1 MVSVFDLEKLR
12 ALLKDFY
19 AISHTRITVF
29 DENLNEL
36 VSYPEKVAPYCAVI
50 RGTYQGFDACMAC
63 DRAACQKA
71 AKKHSTYIYR
81 CHAGLT
87 EAVTPLY
94 VGAVL
99 VGYLLFGHV
108 FSYPSHEE
116 GWAVIEKRCEPY
128 HVNTRMLKEA
138 VFAAETVEESYI
150 RSAAQILHAVASYL
164 ILERMA
170 APKEE
175 QLAVR
180 LDAYVNEHYTEKLS
194 AAKIAQDLNV
204 GKTQLYELSEQL
216 YGCGIAQKI
225 RALRIEKAKSLL
237 LRSKDLPLSE
247 VAFQCGF
254 EDYNYFITVF
264 RREVGLSPAIWR
276 RKNSGSGISPGTSH
290 GTSHDASH
298 GISHDLS
305 RSVLSGTEEQEDR
318 P

>member
-63 DRAACQKA
+63 DRTACQKA
-71 AKKHSTYIYR
+71 AKKHNTYIYR

-138 VFAAETVEESYI
+138 VFAAAYFLFRVPGRKETNLRRTGRDLLNCLLCGI
-150 RSAAQILHAVASYL
+150 WGMA
-164 ILERMA
+164 MA
-170 APKEE
+170 AVLLGADEALGIDIDDE
-175 QLAVR
+175 AVR
-180 LDAYVNEHYTEKLS
+180 VANENIVKNRLEGRISIMRGNLMDGIDYEPDIIVANLM
-194 AAKIAQDLNV
+194 ADLV
-204 GKTQLYELSEQL
+204 
-216 YGCGIAQKI
+216 IM
-225 RALRIEKAKSLL
+225 
-237 LRSKDLPLSE
+237 
-247 VAFQCGF
+247 
-254 EDYNYFITVF
+254 
-264 RREVGLSPAIWR
+264 LSPAAAKQLRPGGVYIT
-276 RKNSGSGISPGTSH
+276 SGILDIKEDIVKKAIE
-290 GTSHDASH
+290 DA
-298 GISHDLS
+298 GFDIIEVLADGEWRAITAS
-305 RSVLSGTEEQEDR
+305 RR
-318 P
+318 